1 MPPESLALTTLPLLD
16 PSAPP
21 RPDNHT
27 PPDDLSAQAEVAG
40 GVCDHDGDGDRD
52 AVRNQLR
59 ESLGDRNWSHWF
71 EGRTAFSLQDGVL
84 RIAVPSR
91 FLQSWMQRRFGRTVS
106 DIARQTTSVE
116 QVAWDVD
123 ATLAESTSSA
133 TPDGGD
139 ASVGD
144 TSATQDAQTADPAVG
159 LHAPDRTASST
170 AQSRSGSTRPQQT
183 RSAGTEGRNSRS
195 RRFARLEEFV
205 SGTCNEL
212 ALTAARHVC
221 ERPGERFNP
230 LYLHGPVGTGKT
242 HLAEGV
248 YCEIRR
254 QHSDMQS
261 LFMTCESFA
270 NQFTHALRTHALPG
284 FRQRFRGVDVLIIDD
299 VSFLDGKPGI
309 QEEFLHTF
317 EQLTSH
323 GRQLIVTADVHPRL
337 LSRISEELVTR
348 FLCGMVCRLEAP
360 DADTRLAIVRHK
372 ATQLSAKINPS
383 ALDYVARRFVQNVRE
398 IEGALNTLE
407 TWHAMTGKPVSLQTA
422 RQVLSDLERDCIRV
436 IRLQDIE
443 TAVCGLFGVESDELK
458 SNRRTRSVSQPRMLA
473 MFLARRHTQAAY
485 KEIGSF
491 FGGRNHSTV
500 VAAEKKVE
508 GWLQLETSLSIGGRQ
523 WHMTDVID
531 SLEQQLLAG

>member
-1 MPPESLALTTLPLLD
+1 MPPESLALMTLALTD
-16 PSAPP
+16 TSASQQSDAESVPASAAT
-21 RPDNHT
+21 DGCSN
-27 PPDDLSAQAEVAG
+27 DD
-40 GVCDHDGDGDRD
+40 
-52 AVRNQLR
+52 VRHVLR
-59 ESLGDRNWSHWF
+59 EAIGDRNWHHWF
-71 EGRTAFSLQDGVL
+71 ADRTAISLQDGVL
-84 RIAVPSR
+84 RIAVASR
-91 FLQSWMQRRFGRTVS
+91 FLQSWMQRRFGRLVSETV
-106 DIARQTTSVE
+106 RQAATVE
-116 QVAWDVD
+116 QVVWDVD
-123 ATLAESTSSA
+123 TSLSAGSSEQPPADDGSLATDSSSS
-133 TPDGGD
+133 P
-139 ASVGD
+139 AS
-144 TSATQDAQTADPAVG
+144 DPAIAV
-159 LHAPDRTASST
+159 HATYEDRSSKPAPT
-170 AQSRSGSTRPQQT
+170 GRSDQPGSKT
-183 RSAGTEGRNSRS
+183 RSASPDGRTTRN

-205 SGTCNEL
+205 SGNCNEL
-212 ALTAARHVC
+212 ALTASRHVC
-221 ERPGERFNP
+221 DQPGERFNP

-242 HLAEGV
+242 HLAEGI
-248 YCEIRR
+248 YCDIRR
-254 QHSDMQS
+254 QHPELQS

-299 VSFLDGKPGI
+299 VSFLVGKPGI

-337 LSRISEELVTR
+337 HSRVSEELVTR

-360 DADTRLAIVRHK
+360 DAETRLAIVRHK
-372 ATQLSAKINPS
+372 AAQLSAKINQS
-383 ALDYVARRFVQNVRE
+383 ALEYVARRFVQNVRE

-436 IRLQDIE
+436 IRLNDIE
-443 TAVCGLFGVESDELK
+443 AAVCGLFGVESDELK
-458 SNRRTRSVSQPRMLA
+458 SSRRTRSVSQPRMLA

-485 KEIGSF
+485 KEIGTF

-508 GWLQLETSLSIGGRQ
+508 GWLHLDTSLSIGGRQ

>member
-1 MPPESLALTTLPLLD
+1 MPPESLALMTLPLAEASSSQRSD
-16 PSAPP
+16 VESVPAEEA
-21 RPDNHT
+21 DGFGN
-27 PPDDLSAQAEVAG
+27 DDVQDV
-40 GVCDHDGDGDRD
+40 
-52 AVRNQLR
+52 LR
-59 ESLGDRNWSHWF
+59 ESIGDRNWHHWF
-71 EGRTAFSLQDGVL
+71 AGRTAISLQDGVL
-84 RIAVPSR
+84 RIAVASR
-91 FLQSWMQRRFGRTVS
+91 FLQSWMQRRFGRLVSETV
-106 DIARQTTSVE
+106 RQAVTVE
-116 QVAWDVD
+116 QVVWDVD
-123 ATLAESTSSA
+123 TTLSAGSSEQPPADNEDESPLASSSESAAGHTAGLRTPDQERSSKPAPVNRNNERGSTSR
-133 TPDGGD
+133 
-139 ASVGD
+139 
-144 TSATQDAQTADPAVG
+144 
-159 LHAPDRTASST
+159 APS
-170 AQSRSGSTRPQQT
+170 P
-183 RSAGTEGRNSRS
+183 EGKTSRS

-205 SGTCNEL
+205 SGDCNEL
-212 ALTAARHVC
+212 ALTASRHVC
-221 ERPGERFNP
+221 DHPGERFNP

-242 HLAEGV
+242 HLAEGI
-248 YCEIRR
+248 YCDIRR
-254 QHSDMQS
+254 QHGELQS

-337 LSRISEELVTR
+337 HSRVSEELVTR
-348 FLCGMVCRLEAP
+348 FLCGMVCRLEVP
-360 DADTRLAIVRHK
+360 DAETRLAIVRHK
-372 ATQLSAKINPS
+372 AAQLSAKINQS
-383 ALDYVARRFVQNVRE
+383 ALEYVARRFVQNVRE

-407 TWHAMTGKPVSLQTA
+407 TWHVMTGKPVSLQTA

-436 IRLQDIE
+436 IRLNDIE
-443 TAVCGLFGVESDELK
+443 AAVCGLFGVESDELK

-485 KEIGSF
+485 KEIGTF

-508 GWLQLETSLSIGGRQ
+508 GWLHLDTSLSIGGRQ